1 MPNYFASSPYPH
13 EVAWPKTAYH
23 AEKDSKIVNS
33 QAELDA
39 LGAEWSTNYAD
50 KKREFPKMLYKAKKA
65 EDIKEGGDWYDTLV
79 VDNPEAQ
86 GKAGAG
92 WADKAP
98 PKPEH
103 HAKADAEGN
112 HEPVKK
118 GR

>member
-1 MPNYFASSPYPH
+1 MSNYWSSSPYPH

-23 AEKDSKIVNS
+23 KEKDSKIVNS

-39 LGAEWSTNYAD
+39 LGEGWGTNYAD
-50 KKREFPKMLYKAKKA
+50 FKREFPKMLYKAKA
-65 EDIKEGGDWYDTLV
+65 EKDIKEGEPWYDTVV
-79 VDNPEAQ
+79 VDNPDAQ
-86 GKAGAG
+86 GKVGSG

-112 HEPVKK
+112 HEPIAKK
-118 GR
+118 R

>member
-1 MPNYFASSPYPH
+1 MSNYWSSSPYPH
-13 EVAWPKTAYH
+13 EVAWPQWRYH
-23 AEKDSKIVNS
+23 ATKDPVMVNS
-33 QAELDA
+33 EEASAA
-39 LGAEWSTNYAD
+39 LGEGWSEKYIH
-50 KKREFPKMLYKAKKA
+50 REFPKMLFKAKKA

-118 GR
+118 SR